1 MRRGPP
7 VLFAGVIALAATSAS
22 AQDAGRPVLP
32 RVERQ
37 YQHRLEA
44 VQAGAIRPAF
54 QGTASIA
61 QARAATFAASIGV
74 AGVPQAQGHF
84 CGGGVIDP
92 HWVLTAAHCVAEGPP
107 AADAAPTPLA
117 ANKLQVLIDNSLS
130 SAKKPV
136 VPTRIVIHPQYR
148 ITKEVPEN
156 DIALLQFT
164 DALPGVA
171 LPIASQ
177 ALERIALRPG
187 DRIGIAGWGTATFS
201 ADSPISTRLLL
212 GIVPVVA
219 RDQCTRAYGGGISEQ
234 MFCAGSGAVD
244 SCQGD
249 SGGAAWVYDEQ
260 GAPNLVGLVSWGAGC
275 TQKRFPGVYVN
286 VVKYRGWIDETI
298 GRKQAAQ

>member
-1 MRRGPP
+1 MRRSIFSLITVAMLVAGP
-7 VLFAGVIALAATSAS
+7 SC
-22 AQDAGRPVLP
+22 AQERALP

-37 YQHRLEA
+37 YQNRLEA
-44 VQAGAIRPAF
+44 VQSGAVRPAF

-84 CGGGVIDP
+84 CGGVVIEP
-92 HWVLTAAHCVAEGPP
+92 HWVLTAAHCVTEGAP
-107 AADAAPTPLA
+107 AADVAPTPLA
-117 ANKLQVLIDNSLS
+117 ANKLQVLIDNSLTS
-130 SAKKPV
+130 TKKPI
-136 VPTRIVIHPQYR
+136 VPARIVIHPQYR
-148 ITKEVPEN
+148 ITKDVPEN
-156 DIALLQFT
+156 DIALLQF
-164 DALPGVA
+164 AEAVPGVA
-171 LPIASQ
+171 LPIASE

-201 ADSPISTRLLL
+201 ADSPISMRLLL
-212 GIVPVVA
+212 GIVPVVE
-219 RDQCTRAYGGGISEQ
+219 RDQCNRAYGGGISEQ

-275 TQKRFPGVYVN
+275 TQRRFPGVYVN
-286 VVKYRGWIDETI
+286 VVRYRGWIDETI